1 MPWGKLPQK
10 DAVPRL
16 LRLRTG
22 PGDRSRGSGE
32 DQAPSAIKRRGLDSV
47 SVGQNGVAHRAVVFV
62 QEQQIRPGGFPA
74 ALGLELLQI
83 INGFAEAILSYGL
96 FPAPQAIVLYRLR
109 KCIIVGK
116 IEAIDAPDCA
126 AGFHL
131 LRSDVFWGSEAR
143 AKSRFCCS

>member
-32 DQAPSAIKRRGLDSV
+32 DKAPSAIKRRGLDSV

-62 QEQQIRPGGFPA
+62 QEQQICPGGFPA

-96 FPAPQAIVLYRLR
+96 FPAPHAIVLYCLR
-109 KCIIVGK
+109 KLVVVDEG
-116 IEAIDAPDCA
+116 EAVDVSDCS
-126 AGFHL
+126 AGVYL
-131 LRSDVFWGSEAR
+131 LLSDGLGQ
-143 AKSRFCCS
+143 